1 MGENISTRVAY
12 GRALAEFGA
21 DENIYV
27 FDADLKKCTM
37 TLYFSEKYPE
47 RFYNIGIAE
56 ANMVDVAAGF
66 ATCGATALVHT
77 FAIFAA
83 GRVYDQVR
91 NNVCYP
97 GLNVKVVGSHAGLT
111 VGEDG
116 ATHQALE
123 DISLMRTIPGMT
135 VIVPCDANETRL
147 QQRLCLISRGHAIS
161 VQGVRQLSV

>member
-1 MGENISTRVAY
+1 
-12 GRALAEFGA
+12 
-21 DENIYV
+21 
-27 FDADLKKCTM
+27 
-37 TLYFSEKYPE
+37 
-47 RFYNIGIAE
+47 
-56 ANMVDVAAGF
+56 MVDVAAGF

-116 ATHQALE
+116 ATHQAL
-123 DISLMRTIPGMT
+123 
-135 VIVPCDANETRL
+135 
-147 QQRLCLISRGHAIS
+147 
-161 VQGVRQLSV
+161 